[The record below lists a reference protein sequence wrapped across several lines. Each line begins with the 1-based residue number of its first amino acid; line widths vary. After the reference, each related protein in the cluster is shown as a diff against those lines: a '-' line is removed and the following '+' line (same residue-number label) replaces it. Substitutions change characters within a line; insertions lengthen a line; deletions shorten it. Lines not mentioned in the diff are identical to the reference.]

1 MKNSRWVLVC
11 ILLFAGLLIP
21 WPAAGQAQTPAT
33 DCYQNAACLAL
44 KEQAAERSKAGD
56 LAEAV
61 RLYKLAFEVRA
72 DPRLLF
78 NIARL
83 LHKLGQTAEAVPY
96 YQKFLDAPIEDRE
109 QRRKAQEYL
118 EQIQTV
124 PTPAPSSVSP
134 SPSTAALT
142 ITTAVPAVPHA
153 DGNQLYKPVPTPAPS
168 PANLPPSV
176 KVVPTATVTP
186 AWPRTVEKPL
196 YKRGWFWVVLGGASA
211 VTALGIGL
219 GVGLSRSTI
228 TVVASR

>member
-1 MKNSRWVLVC
+1 MKNSSWFLVC

-21 WPAAGQAQTPAT
+21 WPAAGQAQPPAT

-83 LHKLGQTAEAVPY
+83 LHKLGQTDEAAPY

-124 PTPAPSSVSP
+124 PTPAPSLVNP
-134 SPSTAALT
+134 QPSTSALT
-142 ITTAVPAVPHA
+142 ITTATPAGPRA
-153 DGNQLYKPVPTPAPS
+153 DGNPLYKPVPTSAPS
-168 PANLPPSV
+168 PANLAPSV
-176 KVVPTATVTP
+176 EVLTTAPLTP
-186 AWPRTVEKPL
+186 AGPRADGKPL
-196 YKRGWFWVVLGGASA
+196 YKRGWFWAVLGGASA